1 MPPAAASRTRHGAKP
16 LDDFEWPPTADE
28 LSVYELGPDPWQK
41 LQDASSQV
49 FVARRREASR
59 RRPIRVV
66 ERAPQPTRTY
76 GTLARALVLAAC
88 AVVAVAAGWIL
99 YRTATTRPLPVNAIH
114 HPVPPAADITAPAP
128 PPPITIVATYPVPA
142 VASSTPLVDHEP
154 GAAPDA
160 AGPIAP
166 DPGRAGQVAP
176 VDLPVAG
183 DTIAAPADT
192 ATPTGTP
199 GAVDPG
205 AQPPDGV
212 GPAPE
217 PPGTGLGPR

>member
-1 MPPAAASRTRHGAKP
+1 MRGWRARSATSAPHASTRSTGGVAPARWSTSPRRRRAASTWTCGATRRPSAPDARRCGRCRAHACTVPCAPAEVPVSCLRALASRPDRAPPRMPPAAASRTRHGAKP

-49 FVARRREASR
+49 LVARRREASR
-59 RRPIRVV
+59 RRPISVV

-114 HPVPPAADITAPAP
+114 HPVPPAADITA
-128 PPPITIVATYPVPA
+128 
-142 VASSTPLVDHEP
+142 
-154 GAAPDA
+154 
-160 AGPIAP
+160 
-166 DPGRAGQVAP
+166 
-176 VDLPVAG
+176 
-183 DTIAAPADT
+183 
-192 ATPTGTP
+192 
-199 GAVDPG
+199 
-205 AQPPDGV
+205 
-212 GPAPE
+212 
-217 PPGTGLGPR
+217 